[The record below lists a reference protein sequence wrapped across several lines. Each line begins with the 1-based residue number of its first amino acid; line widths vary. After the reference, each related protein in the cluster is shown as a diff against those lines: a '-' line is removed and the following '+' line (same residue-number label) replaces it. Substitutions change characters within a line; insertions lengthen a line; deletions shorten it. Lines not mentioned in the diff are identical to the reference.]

1 MASPRMGDPS
11 IIQKQLDEQ
20 RDKMGAAPAFGGALP
35 YFLAY
40 DLLVLTTL
48 ILIWFVLYVWPRA
61 CGGER
66 VWPLTAEYTEYHPLS
81 SVAAALVN
89 ADGEM
94 WQWSDLTVYLPTR
107 LTWTGFDDN
116 CTWSSIDISSPLFWS
131 ALYNLRMTYG
141 LLCFPF
147 LIFELPLIGDALTK
161 CRATAYDQTG
171 QLVVKLA
178 KGDVATLFE
187 RKLHASRSG
196 ESLDA

>member
-1 MASPRMGDPS
+1 M
-11 IIQKQLDEQ
+11 
-20 RDKMGAAPAFGGALP
+20 
-35 YFLAY
+35 
-40 DLLVLTTL
+40 
-48 ILIWFVLYVWPRA
+48 
-61 CGGER
+61 
-66 VWPLTAEYTEYHPLS
+66 TAEYTEYHPLS

-89 ADGEM
+89 AADDNNGSSTTAM

-107 LTWTGFDDN
+107 LTWTGLDDN

-187 RKLHASRSG
+187 RKQASRSG